1 MVSLDYSN
9 TKLFSDVFLQLRFL
23 HHHNDSPLTQSAG
36 NPEDDISPILG
47 RWIFSD
53 GIPRVRFL
61 DGIGENRRI
70 QIRLEAGIMQF
81 ELIGRPD
88 GKRPEGSESWLEFWG
103 ASEEKLA
110 QVECEILR
118 AEVHLYHQRAAAYLM
133 LEDFVSVIRDCD
145 RNLFAI
151 DFVWRRA
158 IRGADLESFDA
169 IRIATVLLRTR
180 AEASMCIRIRDTQ
193 GALKAID
200 RGLANLHGGA
210 GSSRRMPEEDSSEA
224 LMLRS
229 MRDALVPK
237 LPSSQRVDLESRLKH
252 ALRMENYELAAILR
266 NELRQIGY

>member
-1 MVSLDYSN
+1 
-9 TKLFSDVFLQLRFL
+9 
-23 HHHNDSPLTQSAG
+23 LTQSQG
-36 NPEDDISPILG
+36 NLEDDISPILG
-47 RWIFSD
+47 RWEFSD

-81 ELIGRPD
+81 ELQGRPD
-88 GKRPEGSESWLEFWG
+88 GKHPEGAESWLEFWG
-103 ASEEKLA
+103 ASTEKLV
-110 QVECEILR
+110 QNECEILR
-118 AEVHLYHQRAAAYLM
+118 GEVLLYHQRAAAFLM
-133 LEDFVSVIRDCD
+133 LEDFASVVRDCD

-151 DFVWRRA
+151 DFVWSRA
-158 IRGADLESFDA
+158 TRGADLQPFDA

-193 GALKAID
+193 GALAAID

-210 GSSRRMPEEDSSEA
+210 GSSHRLSEDDSSEA
-224 LMLRS
+224 STLRA

>member
-1 MVSLDYSN
+1 M
-9 TKLFSDVFLQLRFL
+9 
-23 HHHNDSPLTQSAG
+23 TQSQG
-36 NPEDDISPILG
+36 NLEDDISPILG
-47 RWIFSD
+47 RWEFSD

-81 ELIGRPD
+81 ELQGRPD
-88 GKRPEGSESWLEFWG
+88 GKHPEGAESWLEFWT
-103 ASEEKLA
+103 ASTEKLV
-110 QVECEILR
+110 QNECEILR
-118 AEVHLYHQRAAAYLM
+118 GEILLYHQRAAAFLM
-133 LEDFVSVIRDCD
+133 LEDFASVVRDCD

-151 DFVWRRA
+151 DFVWSRA
-158 IRGADLESFDA
+158 TRGADLQPFDA

-193 GALKAID
+193 GALAAID

-210 GSSRRMPEEDSSEA
+210 GSSHRLSEDDSSEA
-224 LMLRS
+224 STLRA